1 MNSTIIILILVVAVV
16 GAAAILYFAQKQ
28 KTRNLQTKFGPEY
41 DRLVEIGN
49 RSRAESEL
57 ERREK
62 RVQKFRI
69 HPLSPDQITQF
80 AEAWRAEQARFV
92 DDPRGAVERADA
104 LVTQVMTARGYPMTE
119 FEQRT
124 ADVSVAHPHVVE
136 HYRAAHDIAQRAAR
150 GEIST
155 EELRGAL
162 LHYRALFEDLLEERV
177 IETERLSTEVR
188 R

>member
-1 MNSTIIILILVVAVV
+1 
-16 GAAAILYFAQKQ
+16 
-28 KTRNLQTKFGPEY
+28 
-41 DRLVEIGN
+41 
-49 RSRAESEL
+49 
-57 ERREK
+57 
-62 RVQKFRI
+62 
-69 HPLSPDQITQF
+69 
-80 AEAWRAEQARFV
+80 
-92 DDPRGAVERADA
+92 
-104 LVTQVMTARGYPMTE
+104 MTARGYPMTE

-136 HYRAAHDIAQRAAR
+136 HYRAAHDIAQRAAK